1 MQGKHQKQ
9 SKPQAS
15 FIDKA
20 RQMTQKITSSLP
32 GASRSESQEESYRGS
47 ARTQADQFGGRRR
60 QRRAPRKQN
69 VIKRV
74 VNRWCNRLLGVVT
87 EGSFDQEEEF
97 ASHRTSR
104 DYICNTIGTGA
115 WGMVF
120 PFLTIVVTQ
129 LSAPSKRACFLWLSS
144 SAPY

>member
-1 MQGKHQKQ
+1 
-9 SKPQAS
+9 
-15 FIDKA
+15 
-20 RQMTQKITSSLP
+20 MTQKITSSLP
-32 GASRSESQEESYRGS
+32 GTSRSESQEESYGGP
-47 ARTQADQFGGRRR
+47 ARTQADQFGNRRR
-60 QRRAPRKQN
+60 QRRASRKQN

-120 PFLTIVVTQ
+120 PFLTVVVTQ